1 MRKAQ
6 NADPVV
12 ADVLQLVST
21 RVRPPYEAIKNKSYQ
36 IKAFWHKYGELVI
49 HDRLLFRR
57 PGDSGKFLLLIV
69 LSAIVAKVL
78 CVLHSG
84 ELAGHFGFWIEEDVQ
99 VN

>member
-21 RVRPPYEAIKNKSYQ
+21 RVRPPYEEIKNKSYQ
-36 IKAFWHKYGELVI
+36 FKAFWHKYGELVI
-49 HDRLLFRR
+49 HDGLLFRR
-57 PGDSGKFLLLIV
+57 PGDSGKFLQLI
-69 LSAIVAKVL
+69 LPSAIVAKVL